1 MSDAASVASSLGVP
15 EELVL
20 RSAKARATAGGT
32 TADAVLGAW
41 SGGESVATAAPA
53 TAPAAAEPAQPESV
67 EESADGNEAVAPV
80 TAVPSL
86 PAPAPVAQPAAVVGS
101 VTRQANREAAP
112 LLVGR
117 VDHPML
123 AIAGMVVLFVI
134 SALLAVGVPGL
145 DARNAAAD
153 QIPGTTPILSDA
165 GLAGR
170 DVYLQQGCM
179 YCHTQQVRTVVT
191 DIGLG
196 PVTEP
201 GTSPAVGPPT
211 LGFVRIGPD
220 LTHIGSRSEDPALL
234 RTALVDPKR
243 LNPDSLMPSYAY
255 LSESDLSALMQF
267 LEDSK

>member
-1 MSDAASVASSLGVP
+1 MSDAASAAAATGVP
-15 EELVL
+15 EELIM
-20 RSAKARATAGGT
+20 RAAKARATASGT
-32 TADAVLGAW
+32 SVEAVLGSW
-41 SGGESVATAAPA
+41 TGGGSIATAAPA
-53 TAPAAAEPAQPESV
+53 PSPSPSPEPTAEAPVEPTTADSPEPAPSETPAPPTPEAPAIA
-67 EESADGNEAVAPV
+67 APV
-80 TAVPSL
+80 M
-86 PAPAPVAQPAAVVGS
+86 VAAKVD
-101 VTRQANREAAP
+101 RDAAP

-117 VDHPML
+117 ADHPMMVS
-123 AIAGMVVLFVI
+123 AGLVALFVV
-134 SALLAVGVPGL
+134 SAFFAVAVPGL

-153 QIPGTTPILSDA
+153 QIPGTTPILSA
-165 GLAGR
+165 EGLAGR

-220 LTHIGSRSEDPALL
+220 LTHIGSRYEDLAIL
-234 RTALVDPKR
+234 RTVLLDPKS
-243 LNPDSLMPSYAY
+243 LNPDSMMPSYAH
-255 LSESDLSALMQF
+255 LPDADLAALVQF

>member
-1 MSDAASVASSLGVP
+1 MSDAASAAATTTGVP
-15 EELVL
+15 EELIM
-20 RSAKARATAGGT
+20 RAAKARAAASGT
-32 TADAVLGAW
+32 TVDAVLGAW
-41 SGGESVATAAPA
+41 TGGGSIATAAPA
-53 TAPAAAEPAQPESV
+53 PSPESATEAPVEPTTPEPAPV
-67 EESADGNEAVAPV
+67 ETPV
-80 TAVPSL
+80 
-86 PAPAPVAQPAAVVGS
+86 APAPDAPAVAAPVMVAAKVD
-101 VTRQANREAAP
+101 RDAAP

-117 VDHPML
+117 VDHPMMIT
-123 AIAGMVVLFVI
+123 AAMVALFAI
-134 SALLAVGVPGL
+134 SAFFAVAVPGL

-153 QIPGTTPILSDA
+153 QIPGTTPILSAA

-170 DVYLQQGCM
+170 NVYLEQGCM

-220 LTHIGSRSEDPALL
+220 LTHIGSRSEDVAVL
-234 RTALVDPKR
+234 RTVLVDPKS
-243 LNPDSLMPSYAY
+243 LNPDSMMPSYAH
-255 LSESDLSALMQF
+255 LSAEDLDALVQF

>member
-1 MSDAASVASSLGVP
+1 MSDAASLASSLGVP

-20 RSAKARATAGGT
+20 RSAKARATASGST
-32 TADAVLGAW
+32 VDAVLGAW
-41 SGGESVATAAPA
+41 GGGESVATA
-53 TAPAAAEPAQPESV
+53 TPAAAEPAVAEPAQDSESV
-67 EESADGNEAVAPV
+67 TPVAEAPA
-80 TAVPSL
+80 T
-86 PAPAPVAQPAAVVGS
+86 PAPAPVTQPVAAVPIVS
-101 VTRQANREAAP
+101 RRANRDAAP
-112 LLVGR
+112 FLVGR

-123 AIAGMVVLFVI
+123 PIAGMVVLFVI
-134 SALLAVGVPGL
+134 SALLAVGVAGL

-220 LTHIGSRSEDPALL
+220 LTHIGSRYEDPAVL
-234 RTALVDPKR
+234 RTALVDPKS

-255 LSESDLSALMQF
+255 LSEADLAALVQF